1 MSASNWPLGLSSCG
15 SQDMERAVFQGY
27 AQAGIRYMEVSLD
40 AYRYAALNLD
50 APKSYAQEAGV
61 RLWSIHLPFNREF
74 YNIAHL
80 DSSRRAACLLEYCR
94 LLEKASKA
102 GISVAVVHPSS
113 EPIDGAERALA
124 MRQAKQS
131 LRALAQA
138 ADGLG
143 LVVAVENLPRTCLG
157 RDAAEMLELLDAD
170 RRLMSCFDT
179 NHLLTQSLEEYLQ
192 SLAGRIATLHVSDY
206 DFVDEKHVLPG
217 EGKIAWPSL
226 LAKLRQI
233 GYEGPFLYELGL
245 GSTSHIRRPKPLR
258 YEDFAANYAALLRG
272 QIPAPQGDVLF

>member
-124 MRQAKQS
+124 MAAGQAKPARPRPS
-131 LRALAQA
+131 GGRSRP
-138 ADGLG
+138 GRRRG
-143 LVVAVENLPRTCLG
+143 KSPPHLPWP
-157 RDAAEMLELLDAD
+157 
-170 RRLMSCFDT
+170 RRPPRCWSCWT
-179 NHLLTQSLEEYLQ
+179 
-192 SLAGRIATLHVSDY
+192 RIA
-206 DFVDEKHVLPG
+206 G
-217 EGKIAWPSL
+217 
-226 LAKLRQI
+226 
-233 GYEGPFLYELGL
+233 
-245 GSTSHIRRPKPLR
+245 
-258 YEDFAANYAALLRG
+258 
-272 QIPAPQGDVLF
+272 

>member
-15 SQDMERAVFQGY
+15 SQGMERAVFQGY

-124 MRQAKQS
+124 MRQAKQKPQLFGMLKFGRLVS
-131 LRALAQA
+131 GENGLFTVVYPKAMGAAYVKMLSIPEKNEEVAGYLTQA
-138 ADGLG
+138 AGYPCTFRAAIEGTVQESDKAILS
-143 LVVAVENLPRTCLG
+143 AQEEARKQAENSLNKVFDMFG
-157 RDAAEMLELLDAD
+157 RENV
-170 RRLMSCFDT
+170 R
-179 NHLLTQSLEEYLQ
+179 
-192 SLAGRIATLHVSDY
+192 VK
-206 DFVDEKHVLPG
+206 DE
-217 EGKIAWPSL
+217 
-226 LAKLRQI
+226 
-233 GYEGPFLYELGL
+233 
-245 GSTSHIRRPKPLR
+245 
-258 YEDFAANYAALLRG
+258 
-272 QIPAPQGDVLF
+272 